1 MKSTI
6 DIMKNISFSSENS
19 PIRSVADMSDI
30 KDSEQFESQFM
41 NILCKLNPLYHLLHS
56 PLTSLKNSEK
66 QMLIQNMVNLLK
78 EKMKDNFKLQ
88 KVQKRYAVL
97 QNEFSALQEQ
107 RQSLT
112 SEFHQEQAVS
122 V

>member
-1 MKSTI
+1 MKNTTNN
-6 DIMKNISFSSENS
+6 MKNISFSSENS
-19 PIRSVADMSDI
+19 PIRSVTDMSDI

-56 PLTSLKNSEK
+56 PLTSLKSNEK

-88 KVQKRYAVL
+88 KVQKSYVAL

-107 RQSLT
+107 KQSLI
-112 SEFHQEQAVS
+112 S
-122 V
+122 

>member
-6 DIMKNISFSSENS
+6 NKVKSISFSSENS

-78 EKMKDNFKLQ
+78 EKMKENFKLQ
-88 KVQKRYAVL
+88 KVQKSYVVL

-107 RQSLT
+107 KQSLT